1 MPISVEEVKH
11 IAALARLEL
20 DEAEVA
26 RYCQQLS
33 AILDHMAKLR
43 QLDTG
48 DLPAGLGPAEAG
60 SALRPDESRPGLD
73 REALLANAPET
84 EDGQFKIPPVFE
96 ED

>member
-33 AILDHMAKLR
+33 AILEAMAKLR
-43 QLDTG
+43 RLEAG
-48 DLPAGLGPAEAG
+48 DLPAGDLSAPG